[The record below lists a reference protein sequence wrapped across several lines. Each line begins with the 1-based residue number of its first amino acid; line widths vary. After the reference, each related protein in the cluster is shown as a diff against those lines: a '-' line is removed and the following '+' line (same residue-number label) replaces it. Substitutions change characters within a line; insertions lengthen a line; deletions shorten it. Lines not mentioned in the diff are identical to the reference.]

1 MKKMTEKT
9 KHIFKCTIIAILL
22 ILLVYMVITLTGKF
36 TNKSVAVKTVNPVE
50 VEQEEVKDIEELNVI
65 EEDLEEKAKEEKA
78 NNNSSPKNN
87 TNSQNQKKKV
97 NSDKPYY
104 IKVNYGANV
113 VTVYGKDENG
123 DYTIPVKAM
132 VCSTGRAT
140 PTSGTYTI
148 KGRWRWLKMLGGV
161 YAQYT
166 TQVVGNILFH
176 SVPYLKKGDPSSL
189 EYWEYDKLGTRA
201 SAGCIRLTTQDA
213 IWIYNNIASG
223 TLVEFYSSSDPG
235 PLGKPSA
242 PKISWNEECRGWDP
256 TDPDPNNPWRN
267 YEQQNA
273 EQEQIENKQ
282 EENVVV
288 EDNSNNNLNDN
299 NLDNSNNDNKVDNT
313 NKDDNNIDNNENE
326 INKDENTDDNINNE
340 MNKDDNT
347 VEDNNKE
354 DEKKEDSGNENNGDK
369 EYSDDVK
376 DNNLEVNNLDNNS

>member
-1 MKKMTEKT
+1 MKNMSEKT
-9 KHIFKCTIIAILL
+9 RNILKCTIIGVLL
-22 ILLVYMVITLTGKF
+22 IVLVYTIVTLTGEF

-50 VEQEEVKDIEELNVI
+50 IEQEEVEDIDELNV
-65 EEDLEEKAKEEKA
+65 LEEEVEEEKA
-78 NNNSSPKNN
+78 NDNNVKKSATS
-87 TNSQNQKKKV
+87 NQKKKV

-113 VTVYGKDENG
+113 VTVYSKDENG
-123 DYTIPVKAM
+123 EYTVPVKAM

-223 TLVEFYSSSDPG
+223 TIVEFYSSSEPG

-267 YEQQNA
+267 YYKQNE

-282 EENVVV
+282 EENVIV
-288 EDNSNNNLNDN
+288 EENSNNNIDDKEN
-299 NLDNSNNDNKVDNT
+299 NIDSTNNN
-313 NKDDNNIDNNENE
+313 NNIDNNVNEDENIKNE
-326 INKDENTDDNINNE
+326 INKE
-340 MNKDDNT
+340 DNT
-347 VEDNNKE
+347 IEDNNKE
-354 DEKKEDSGNENNGDK
+354 NEKIEEDNNVDVTEKEENGELKDNEQENN
-369 EYSDDVK
+369 V
-376 DNNLEVNNLDNNS
+376 EVNNLENNN